1 MRHPA
6 RQRRLLA
13 SLAESGQQTP
23 IVVAWRIA
31 SGWRRSSPSITAI
44 RVKPARCKPGG
55 AKAHRRSAN
64 AFWTIPRCF
73 FKVLSP
79 ARSQPE
85 LVRRLNCHLPQVD
98 RLLDPLRASRLD
110 QLEAA
115 SVCSANA
122 WPSKSGN
129 GFVGGPQLPT
139 CTACDNGKLLDE
151 PPAQI
156 L

>member
-1 MRHPA
+1 
-6 RQRRLLA
+6 
-13 SLAESGQQTP
+13 
-23 IVVAWRIA
+23 
-31 SGWRRSSPSITAI
+31 
-44 RVKPARCKPGG
+44 VKPARCMPRG

-64 AFWTIPRCF
+64 TFWTIPRCF
-73 FKVLSP
+73 FKVRSP

-85 LVRRLNCHLPQVD
+85 LSRHLNCHLPQVD

-129 GFVGGPQLPT
+129 GFVGGPQLPI